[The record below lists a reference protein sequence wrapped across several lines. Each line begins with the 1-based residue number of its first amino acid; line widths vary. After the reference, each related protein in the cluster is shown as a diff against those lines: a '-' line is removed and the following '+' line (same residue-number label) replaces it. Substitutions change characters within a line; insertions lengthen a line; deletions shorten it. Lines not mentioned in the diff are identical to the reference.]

1 VLPPDVL
8 RQAIDQVAFAAAIDD
23 SRPVLTGVLMR
34 MHESSVIF
42 AAADGFR
49 LTKKVIALP
58 EGTGHAA
65 TDMQDLIVPAR
76 TLSELGR
83 VLGDVEGDVAIIAA
97 AGGTQVIFHTES
109 LQVISRLIDGRFPD
123 YERIIPT
130 EYQTRTVL
138 ETQDLTK
145 AVKLAS
151 FIASAS
157 QGIIKFTMEP
167 GSDVEPGKLVISANA
182 PEVGDNRG
190 ELDGTITGEGGQLA
204 LNVKFLS
211 DALSAIKT
219 AQVTL
224 ESQSPQSPGVFKP
237 VGDDTYIQVIMP
249 MTIR

>member
-1 VLPPDVL
+1 
-8 RQAIDQVAFAAAIDD
+8 
-23 SRPVLTGVLMR
+23 
-34 MHESSVIF
+34 
-42 AAADGFR
+42 
-49 LTKKVIALP
+49 LP

-97 AGGTQVIFHTES
+97 DGGTQVIFHTES

-130 EYQTRTVL
+130 EYKTRIVL
-138 ETQDLTK
+138 GTQGLIK

-151 FIASAS
+151 CFADVSYNIVKLKMSPC
-157 QGIIKFTMEP
+157 QP
-167 GSDVEPGKLVISANA
+167 GDMTGKLIISINA

-190 ELDGTITGEGGQLA
+190 EIDGAVTGDGGQLA
-204 LNVKFLS
+204 LNVKFLL
-211 DALSAIKT
+211 DTLSAIKT
-219 AQVTL
+219 AQVAL
-224 ESQSPQSPGVFKP
+224 ESQDAQSPGVLKP
-237 VGDDTYIQVIMP
+237 VGDDSYTQVIMP